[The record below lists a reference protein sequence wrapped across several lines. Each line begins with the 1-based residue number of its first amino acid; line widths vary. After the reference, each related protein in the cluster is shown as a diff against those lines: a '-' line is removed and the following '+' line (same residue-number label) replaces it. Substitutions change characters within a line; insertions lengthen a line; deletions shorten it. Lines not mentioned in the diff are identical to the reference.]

1 MSGIYGDMLLAWP
14 EQYTSLTV
22 FDMTPGINGGLSA
35 VDGSELAIKG
45 VFQNTRSGASKDS
58 NGNLVETNGMELW
71 TSTGGLSNKYLSWE
85 GKLYRLIDNNNWSRE
100 GGFYRYGLEK
110 VVGNATESDNA
121 SWNLGSGSFG

>member
-22 FDMTPGINGGLSA
+22 FDMTPGINGGLSS